1 MGMKE
6 GEGLNLTA
14 PEMFQ
19 AGERLRERR
28 SVFWPDGPESDAR
41 LQEKKSVL
49 DLALTLREQFQAN
62 KQLRYEAIEN
72 PYSSKSGLITGSEV
86 SSVLS
91 EEDVVRAI
99 VLAEPEAEYDDN
111 FKTASRLEKQRLLYK
126 QIEDSEKIVMHL
138 TSNALLN
145 RMELMDM
152 SNKQLYSL
160 ASHEAFGTDDQAVID
175 ENFSQKQRRGIR
187 LAIVNF
193 IQDLRLMQPYLV
205 QFSDN
210 PTQAAKKVL
219 KVAKF
224 SGEIDVGV
232 TLIGIP
238 ITVPEDDYG
247 AILKTKVFGHGV
259 KLVNEPAPPFE
270 LEGRVV
276 LLNRGGVKSGHE
288 PGEFFAPE
296 DIAGTKG
303 HEFRHSLFEFYFKQ
317 VGFFSLDFIQKLIN
331 NSPGLQ
337 DKREHMEDS
346 ELLRK
351 WFTQFTRDELIAYRL
366 GSDYNFLRPNQIIG
380 GKNMM
385 REDVTEVRRSLLAN
399 SNLNRLYKRS

>member
-1 MGMKE
+1 
-6 GEGLNLTA
+6 
-14 PEMFQ
+14 MFQ

-296 DIAGTKG
+296 ENRSIGV
-303 HEFRHSLFEFYFKQ
+303 RLPSVQ
-317 VGFFSLDFIQKLIN
+317 SN
-331 NSPGLQ
+331 PGVKPHLN
-337 DKREHMEDS
+337 
-346 ELLRK
+346 
-351 WFTQFTRDELIAYRL
+351 A
-366 GSDYNFLRPNQIIG
+366 
-380 GKNMM
+380 
-385 REDVTEVRRSLLAN
+385 VRRF
-399 SNLNRLYKRS
+399 